1 MPPKPRKMPKAN
13 IVGLTF
19 SVSMFFSIL
28 LPDPH
33 QIYVMAGLFLV
44 FMVAFTYFMRH
55 P

>member
-1 MPPKPRKMPKAN
+1 MPKATM
-13 IVGLTF
+13 VGLTF
-19 SVSMFFSIL
+19 SVSMLFSIL

-44 FMVAFTYFMRH
+44 FIVTFTYFMRH